1 MKKRRVLKEL
11 LSFIMLTVGAI
22 FAAIGLEEFLIRNL
36 ILDGGINGISI
47 MLNNF
52 TGLSVSFFIIIL
64 NLPFLIIGYK
74 NMGKEFFIKAIYAMI
89 VFTVFLEVFSARE
102 QVTYDIILATVYG
115 GIVLGIGVGLV
126 LRAGGCLDGTE
137 TAAILI
143 SKKTNFSVGQI
154 VLAFNLVIYAI
165 AGMLY
170 SWDRALYSLLAY
182 FITSKVI
189 DMISEGTEELKA
201 VTIITN
207 QAETISDKIYK
218 SIGRTLTQIEG
229 NGLINGSNTV
239 LYVVVTRIELQTIR
253 KILADDEIVAFAS
266 IADVTEVLGN
276 HIKKKPK
283 EEKKKEVVNIK

>member
-1 MKKRRVLKEL
+1 
-11 LSFIMLTVGAI
+11 
-22 FAAIGLEEFLIRNL
+22 
-36 ILDGGINGISI
+36 
-47 MLNNF
+47 
-52 TGLSVSFFIIIL
+52 
-64 NLPFLIIGYK
+64 
-74 NMGKEFFIKAIYAMI
+74 
-89 VFTVFLEVFSARE
+89 
-102 QVTYDIILATVYG
+102 
-115 GIVLGIGVGLV
+115 
-126 LRAGGCLDGTE
+126 
-137 TAAILI
+137 
-143 SKKTNFSVGQI
+143 
-154 VLAFNLVIYAI
+154 
-165 AGMLY
+165 MLY

-201 VTIITN
+201 VTIITS

-253 KILADDEIVAFAS
+253 KILADDDIVAFAS

-283 EEKKKEVVNIK
+283 EEKKKEVINTK